1 MKTLEFTNEELYNLY
16 LSLLG
21 VDNESYIP
29 IKNKVKKALGY
40 PVPFKYDQ
48 SYENVAKL
56 MMEAI
61 QYDSGAATLWNP
73 ETYPSEWVDAISQ
86 AAENFFKANPEYF
99 KEESIERIGIGLGED
114 SEECDELE
122 GFQKLNQVLN
132 DYFEEL

>member
-1 MKTLEFTNEELYNLY
+1 MKTLEFKNEELYNLY

-40 PVPFKYDQ
+40 PVSFQYDQ

-61 QYDSGAATLWNP
+61 QYDSGAVTLWNP

-99 KEESIERIGIGLGED
+99 KEESIERIGLGED

-132 DYFEEL
+132 DYLKNFKI